1 MKKIFVEP
9 ALHRIELNLRE
20 NIAAS
25 GDPGSDPVISM
36 GYYFNVSL
44 FGCTIQS
51 TNKYVGEVTEEEA
64 VVCLVANGARALGMI
79 IPREDVLPHFKR

>member
-25 GDPGSDPVISM
+25 EGGGNQEVNM
-36 GYYFNVSL
+36 GYYFTTTL
-44 FGCTIQS
+44 FTCTIV
-51 TNKYVGEVTEEEA
+51 TTGKTVGQVTEKEA
-64 VVCLVANGARALGMI
+64 EVCLVSSNTRSLRMFY
-79 IPREDVLPHFKR
+79 PREDVLPHFKR